1 MGTGKIVE
9 LLAPAKD
16 YAHGCAAIDCG
27 ADARYVGAPAFG
39 ARAGAAVP
47 ADEIGRLCD
56 YAHRFGAKVFVTMN
70 TLVYESELSEAERIA
85 RDMYRAGADAL
96 IVQDAAFLRMDLP
109 PIELHA
115 STQMFNMDPVRARF
129 WYEAGFTRLI
139 VERAASLD
147 EMRRI
152 AGAAPGLEIEAFVH
166 GAICVCYSGRCFMS
180 RSMGPRSGNRGD
192 CSQACRLPYELLDGR
207 MRSQGRAR
215 HWLSVRDLNLSDRLE
230 EMIDAGVGSF
240 KIEGRLKD
248 MAYVRNVVG
257 WYRSRLDEIFFR
269 RPDLKRASQGSVAL
283 DFEPDPAKSFSRG
296 STHYFLDGPAAGVA
310 SLDTPKSLGEAVGTV
325 VSAGREWFGM
335 SGKIALAPG
344 DGICFADE
352 TGELR
357 GTYVNRTEDG
367 RVYPNR
373 MDGIGCGTAIFRNY
387 DRRFSGALERSRSRR
402 TLPVEAAVE
411 VTRNRISVTFSDG
424 SSQATA
430 SRDGRFDEA
439 LDPLRAERTVRAQT
453 AKTGDTSYE
462 VCRIEVR
469 WDMPRFVPVS
479 LLNELRR
486 EALSRLDAGR
496 AACYVRRSRR
506 EENLRALFPD
516 TELSA
521 EENVVNSLAAGF
533 YREHGVRRI
542 EPGFDAGPIPEGCR
556 VMRTRYCLRRETG
569 QCLRKNPV
577 YRGRLFLASG
587 RHVYEL
593 LFDCARCEMSV
604 VYRGER
610 GKPAREE
617 GARRERKPGRS
628 RR

>member
-27 ADARYVGAPAFG
+27 ADALYVGG
-39 ARAGAAVP
+39 RRLSARGPGAAVP

-152 AGAAPGLEIEAFVH
+152 AGSRCPASRSKRSCMGRSAFATAAALHEP
-166 GAICVCYSGRCFMS
+166 
-180 RSMGPRSGNRGD
+180 SMGPRSGNRGD
-192 CSQACRLPYELLDGR
+192 CSQACRAAVRTARRPNAFAGA
-207 MRSQGRAR
+207 AR

-310 SLDTPKSLGEAVGTV
+310 SLDTPKSLGEAVG
-325 VSAGREWFGM
+325 R
-335 SGKIALAPG
+335 L
-344 DGICFADE
+344 
-352 TGELR
+352 
-357 GTYVNRTEDG
+357 
-367 RVYPNR
+367 
-373 MDGIGCGTAIFRNY
+373 
-387 DRRFSGALERSRSRR
+387 SRR
-402 TLPVEAAVE
+402 SGVVRDERKDRACPRRRHLF
-411 VTRNRISVTFSDG
+411 RG
-424 SSQATA
+424 
-430 SRDGRFDEA
+430 RDGR
-439 LDPLRAERTVRAQT
+439 
-453 AKTGDTSYE
+453 S
-462 VCRIEVR
+462 
-469 WDMPRFVPVS
+469 
-479 LLNELRR
+479 
-486 EALSRLDAGR
+486 
-496 AACYVRRSRR
+496 
-506 EENLRALFPD
+506 
-516 TELSA
+516 
-521 EENVVNSLAAGF
+521 
-533 YREHGVRRI
+533 
-542 EPGFDAGPIPEGCR
+542 
-556 VMRTRYCLRRETG
+556 
-569 QCLRKNPV
+569 
-577 YRGRLFLASG
+577 
-587 RHVYEL
+587 
-593 LFDCARCEMSV
+593 
-604 VYRGER
+604 
-610 GKPAREE
+610 
-617 GARRERKPGRS
+617 
-628 RR
+628 